1 VAFVRAF
8 VALRRE
14 RAAEAVAAAR
24 RALALR
30 AVYPEARLVLAE
42 ALLRCGREEE
52 GKKELGLF
60 LRDAPPERL
69 GAERAI
75 AERYLREPAPL

>member
-1 VAFVRAF
+1 

-14 RAAEAVAAAR
+14 RAVEAVAAAR

-30 AVYPEARLVLAE
+30 PVYPEARLVLAE
-42 ALLRCGREEE
+42 ALLRCGRVSE
-52 GKKELGLF
+52 GRKELGLF

-75 AERYLREPAPL
+75 AEGYLREPPRL